1 MVRRESIEA
10 RLKELDEII
19 QELFKYKDASSDA
32 LKQDLSQRWIIERG
46 LIAGASIIFDVSDHI
61 LSEEFGFYAE
71 SYEES
76 LRGLFEKGVISE
88 EL

>member
-32 LKQDLSQRWIIERG
+32 LKRT
-46 LIAGASIIFDVSDHI
+46 
-61 LSEEFGFYAE
+61 
-71 SYEES
+71 
-76 LRGLFEKGVISE
+76 
-88 EL
+88 